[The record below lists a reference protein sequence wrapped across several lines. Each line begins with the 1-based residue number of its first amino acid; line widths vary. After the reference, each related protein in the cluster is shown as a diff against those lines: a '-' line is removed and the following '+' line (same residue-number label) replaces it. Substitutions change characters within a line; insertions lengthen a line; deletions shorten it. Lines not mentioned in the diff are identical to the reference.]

1 MVYLI
6 VSSGLPAKG
15 FRSPTPPV
23 GETGSVRSML
33 GFVPRLL
40 PYALAFFSSLCIMTL
55 ELVSSRLVA
64 QHVGASLTV
73 WTSVIGIILG
83 GICLGNVLGGRL
95 ADRADPRRAV
105 GPLFALGAFL
115 TIFTLWMNAFVGI
128 LLPSSLSI
136 PWEMRTVLVVS
147 LVFLIPATVLGMVGP
162 VVAKIAVEQAR
173 RAGSAIGDVYF
184 FGAVGSIIGTFFC
197 GFVLIYLAPSSV
209 IVLIIAAALAALAG
223 ALMSDLV
230 GLLVG
235 LATATL
241 LLVGSILSMLGNP
254 GMGAVNLGS
263 YQINYVAL
271 AGNLV
276 GCVLGLVGIA
286 GLQAARRAA
295 PAPEP
300 KAASPKLA
308 PDDVGTEKPPRPS
321 LADLAFLAFVA
332 SLVFMSFEMVAGR
345 LVQRYMG
352 SSIYGWTSVIGVL
365 LAGLSL
371 GNFLGGKIADF
382 VKNERQASWLFLAA
396 SVVTLFV
403 IPMDTQPEFLA
414 DMLFGGKNES
424 VLQQANEISTL
435 QFGPW
440 PVSLSWPY
448 RILFLVTLV
457 FFCPAVTM
465 GTVSPVVA
473 KLAVD
478 RLKQF
483 RRTGTAIGEVYAWGM
498 VGSIIGTFLTGFVMI
513 NFLGTKGVILVLGTM
528 LAFCATFF
536 GPTWHAIWAGIPLG
550 LCALAFTP
558 PWLVDSTIGRFLPI
572 AEGKRF
578 EELGKKM
585 GIREEQADLENQ
597 GKYAWI
603 DESNYYFI
611 KIENKQVD
619 NGELTMRTL
628 VLDNLIHGYFVL
640 GHPER
645 LDYDYE
651 HIYAM
656 VAYRAAK
663 ASGKLTMAAA
673 GAATPAAR
681 ETMTP
686 QGALPTSKQEQE
698 PAANKS
704 GEGTKPG
711 SQRNG
716 TKESSQPKAPGG
728 LQSVQAGPDD
738 REKGKQAKEASSRH
752 RAAPDDPEQAS
763 DKKIPK
769 PVVRSDDIDKL
780 MPEETPEN
788 GSVLPAVEHSGMK
801 TLFLGGGAY
810 CFQRHMQYAYPGT
823 EVDVAEIDPNV
834 TRANFEATGLPRD
847 TTIKTYWGDARQ
859 FVELHQDT
867 KKYDLIF
874 GDAFNDFSVPWHLTT
889 LEFNEKLKKMMTPT
903 GVYMINIID
912 VYESDERANEKA
924 EAEIDKLK
932 PSELT
937 EPRKLKIR
945 ADAMAA
951 AYRFGGF
958 VGAWVRTAKK
968 TFSHVYIFGTDE
980 IPGKGSRETFVVV
993 ASSQELDLDDLGRR
1007 VDDPKFYKD
1016 GRMTLCEPYDQANEK
1031 AIDLRSRNIT
1041 LTDDYA
1047 PVDNL
1052 LAPVAET
1059 RGTD

>member
-1 MVYLI
+1 
-6 VSSGLPAKG
+6 
-15 FRSPTPPV
+15 
-23 GETGSVRSML
+23 ML
-33 GFVPRLL
+33 GSANRLL

-115 TIFTLWMNAFVGI
+115 TILTLWMNAFVGI
-128 LLPSSLSI
+128 LLPSSLGI
-136 PWEMRTVLVVS
+136 PWELRTVMVVS

-162 VVAKIAVEQAR
+162 VVAKIAVEQSR
-173 RAGSAIGDVYF
+173 KAGSAIGDVYF

-209 IVLIIAAALAALAG
+209 IVLIVAAALAALAG
-223 ALMSDLV
+223 VLMSDLA
-230 GLLVG
+230 GLVVG
-235 LATATL
+235 LATAVL
-241 LLVGSILSMLGNP
+241 LLAGSILSMLGNP
-254 GMGAVNLGS
+254 SMGAVNLGS

-271 AGNLV
+271 LGNLA
-276 GCVLGLVGIA
+276 GCVLGLLGA
-286 GLQAARRAA
+286 KGLLAARSAA
-295 PAPEP
+295 PVPEP
-300 KAASPKLA
+300 RSKSPKLA
-308 PDDVGTEKPPRPS
+308 ADDVGTEKPRPS

-382 VKNERQASWLFLAA
+382 VKNEKQASWLFLAA

-403 IPMDTQPEFLA
+403 IPMDTQPEVLA
-414 DMLFGGKNES
+414 DMLFGGKQES
-424 VLQQANEISTL
+424 VLQQANELSTL
-435 QFGPW
+435 KLGP
-440 PVSLSWPY
+440 VAISLSWPY

-513 NFLGTKGVILVLGTM
+513 NFLGTKGVILVLGTL

-572 AEGKRF
+572 ADGKRF
-578 EELGKKM
+578 EELGQKM
-585 GIREEQADLENQ
+585 GIREDQADLENQ

-611 KIENKQVD
+611 KIENKRVD
-619 NGELTMRTL
+619 NGELIMRTL

-663 ASGKLTMAAA
+663 ASGKLTMA
-673 GAATPAAR
+673 
-681 ETMTP
+681 
-686 QGALPTSKQEQE
+686 E
-698 PAANKS
+698 PA
-704 GEGTKPG
+704 ET
-711 SQRNG
+711 
-716 TKESSQPKAPGG
+716 
-728 LQSVQAGPDD
+728 
-738 REKGKQAKEASSRH
+738 AK
-752 RAAPDDPEQAS
+752 AAP
-763 DKKIPK
+763 KNTVIPQ
-769 PVVRSDDIDKL
+769 VVA
-780 MPEETPEN
+780 
-788 GSVLPAVEHSGMK
+788 PARK
-801 TLFLGGGAY
+801 
-810 CFQRHMQYAYPGT
+810 R
-823 EVDVAEIDPNV
+823 
-834 TRANFEATGLPRD
+834 TGLPSKRR
-847 TTIKTYWGDARQ
+847 TTPRRNPKGRPRARNRPRP
-859 FVELHQDT
+859 EE
-867 KKYDLIF
+867 
-874 GDAFNDFSVPWHLTT
+874 GSGASRWVP
-889 LEFNEKLKKMMTPT
+889 PT
-903 GVYMINIID
+903 
-912 VYESDERANEKA
+912 
-924 EAEIDKLK
+924 
-932 PSELT
+932 
-937 EPRKLKIR
+937 
-945 ADAMAA
+945 AA
-951 AYRFGGF
+951 R
-958 VGAWVRTAKK
+958 
-968 TFSHVYIFGTDE
+968 
-980 IPGKGSRETFVVV
+980 GSRWPPRTSPRTISLRRRRP
-993 ASSQELDLDDLGRR
+993 SSRICAR
-1007 VDDPKFYKD
+1007 
-1016 GRMTLCEPYDQANEK
+1016 
-1031 AIDLRSRNIT
+1031 AISIS
-1041 LTDDYA
+1041 
-1047 PVDNL
+1047 
-1052 LAPVAET
+1052 
-1059 RGTD
+1059 